1 MNEVL
6 IGTALDDKVRI
17 YCLNS
22 TNLVEKTRLLHD
34 LWPTASAA
42 LGRVESVVAIMA
54 SLLKGD
60 DEKIVVSING
70 GGPIGTILVEAKGN
84 GDIRGFVSNNEVY
97 LKYDNSDKLAVGLAV
112 GTDGY
117 LSVSRNMGLKE
128 SFTSKV
134 KLQTGEIGDDFAYYF
149 AVSEQTLSVVSV
161 GVLVE
166 VDYSIKAAGGLLIQL
181 LPNHTEE
188 TIIQVEELLKRLKPI
203 SSLIDE
209 GYSSEEI
216 MNDLFDDVRI
226 LGKKEIRWNCDCS
239 KERFRA
245 ALSTLDVND
254 LKEMIKEDHGAHIK
268 CEFCNSEYEFN
279 EDDLKN
285 IVEFKRGF

>member
-161 GVLVE
+161 GVLVD

-188 TIIQVEELLKRLKPI
+188 TIVQVEELLKRLKPI

-216 MNDLFDDVRI
+216 MNDLFDDVKI

-245 ALSTLDVND
+245 ALATLDVSD

-285 IVEFKRGF
+285 IVEFKSGF

>member
-203 SSLIDE
+203 SSLIDG

>member
-97 LKYDNSDKLAVGLAV
+97 LKYDNFDKLAVGLAV

>member
-216 MNDLFDDVRI
+216 MNDLFDDVKI

>member
-161 GVLVE
+161 GVLVD

>member
-97 LKYDNSDKLAVGLAV
+97 LKYDNFDKLAVGLAV

-161 GVLVE
+161 GVLVD

>member
-161 GVLVE
+161 GVLVD

-216 MNDLFDDVRI
+216 MNDLFDDVKI

-239 KERFRA
+239 
-245 ALSTLDVND
+245 
-254 LKEMIKEDHGAHIK
+254 
-268 CEFCNSEYEFN
+268 
-279 EDDLKN
+279 
-285 IVEFKRGF
+285 

>member
-188 TIIQVEELLKRLKPI
+188 TIVQVEELLKRLKPI

-216 MNDLFDDVRI
+216 MNDLFDDVKI